1 MTKKSIGFVGTGVMG
16 KSMARHLMKG
26 GHELYVFNRTK
37 QKATDLIEAGAHWCE
52 TIGELAET
60 VDVVITIVGY
70 PQDVQEVYQGKDGIF
85 ARAKRGTF
93 VIDMTTSKPSLA
105 QELFDQAKQRG
116 LYALDAPVSG
126 GDIGAREANLTIMV
140 GGEAEAFADMEP
152 ILRLM
157 GSNVRLQGKTGA
169 GQFTKMANQIAIAST
184 MMGVS
189 EAMAYAKKAGL
200 DQEQVLASI
209 ETGAAGSF
217 SMSKLAPRMIKGDFS
232 PGFYMK
238 HFIKDMNIAIE
249 SAEELNLKTPGL
261 VVAKKLYQELADK
274 GEGDS
279 GTQALYKYYM
289 TYA

>member
-16 KSMARHLMKG
+16 ESMARHLMKG
-26 GHELYVFNRTK
+26 GHELYVYNRTK
-37 QKATDLIEAGAHWCE
+37 KKADDLIKEGAKWCD
-52 TIGELAET
+52 TIGELAEA

-70 PQDVQEVYQGKDGIF
+70 PQDVKEVYLGKNNIF
-85 ARAKRGTF
+85 DRAKRGTY

-105 QELFDQAKQRG
+105 QEISDQAKQRD
-116 LYALDAPVSG
+116 LHALDAPVSG
-126 GDIGAREANLTIMV
+126 GDVGARDAKLTIMV
-140 GGEAEAFADMEP
+140 GGEAEAFAEVES
-152 ILRLM
+152 IFQLM
-157 GSNVRLQGKTGA
+157 GTNIRLQGEAGA

-200 DQEQVLASI
+200 DQEKVLASI
-209 ETGAAGSF
+209 ETGAAGGF
-217 SMSKLAPRMIKGDFS
+217 SMTNLAPKMIKGDFA

-249 SAEELNLKTPGL
+249 SAEELGLKSPGL

-279 GTQALYKYYM
+279 GTQALYKYY
-289 TYA
+289 TIYA